1 MAEGKRFDQVIS
13 ILVDE
18 QYQRRTGL
26 LVGPPSGSLSSVVL
40 FYLET
45 NEVEG
50 KLMWILAWDY
60 LLKHSDKI
68 ITWTLQ
74 HLYIILVANAMA
86 AVLGILIG
94 IYISGK
100 GREQLADTVIYLAS
114 IMMTIPS
121 LALYGILMGILSALT
136 LPSIGFLPVVI
147 ALTLYGLLPI
157 IRNTYTAIREVDPA
171 VIEAGRGMGM
181 SELQILVKVELPLS
195 VPVIMAG
202 LRQAIV
208 MNIGIA
214 AIGSYIGAGGL
225 GQPIFRGIA
234 NYRVDLILVGAIFV
248 SLLAII
254 IDLIMGRVERL
265 TTPKGLRIRG
275 RQND

>member
-1 MAEGKRFDQVIS
+1 MNH
-13 ILVDE
+13 
-18 QYQRRTGL
+18 
-26 LVGPPSGSLSSVVL
+26 P
-40 FYLET
+40 
-45 NEVEG
+45 
-50 KLMWILAWDY
+50 
-60 LLKHSDKI
+60 DKI
-68 ITWTLQ
+68 LEWTLQ
-74 HLYIILVANAMA
+74 HLYIVLVANASA
-86 AVLGILIG
+86 AVIGVLIG

-100 GREQLADTVIYLAS
+100 GRERIANTVIYFAS
-114 IMMTIPS
+114 IMMTVPS

-171 VIEAGRGMGM
+171 MIEAGRGMGM
-181 SELQILVKVELPLS
+181 SEMQILITVKLPLA

-214 AIGSYIGAGGL
+214 AIGAYIGAGGL

-234 NYRVDLILVGAIFV
+234 NYRTDLIIVGAVFV

-254 IDLIMGRVERL
+254 IDFLMGGLEWL
-265 TTPKGLRIRG
+265 TTPKGVRIR
-275 RQND
+275 RKH